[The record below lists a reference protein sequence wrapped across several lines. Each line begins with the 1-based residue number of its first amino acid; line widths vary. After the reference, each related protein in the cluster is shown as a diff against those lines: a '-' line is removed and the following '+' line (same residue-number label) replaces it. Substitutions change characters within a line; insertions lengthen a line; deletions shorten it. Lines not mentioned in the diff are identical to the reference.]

1 MKKLFALMLAVM
13 MLLAFTACGK
23 DDDDKN
29 SGGLNLN
36 LPLGTDT
43 GIQEITD
50 AEIDIATIGND
61 VVTPNDENNDN
72 LDNAVEVTLPSTS
85 DNNTSIAKGTVLGD
99 TYTSTPA
106 GVRFTLPSGWRF
118 YTDAELA
125 ELIGTTA
132 AALGVENFEDTLA
145 NQGSVYDMMAINNTT
160 QESVMVLYE
169 NTIKTSGQTVTAAQ
183 YADAVKANLS
193 AMGYTV
199 SYAQSEFLGNTQF
212 VSMTATYTVSGVT
225 LEQKYFCRSL
235 GDYVVSVILTSNGNT
250 SIDTLANL
258 FY

>member
-23 DDDDKN
+23 DDDDN
-29 SGGLNLN
+29 NGGLNLN
-36 LPLGTDT
+36 LPLGNA

-61 VVTPNDENNDN
+61 VVTPNDEYNNLN
-72 LDNAVEVTLPSTS
+72 NAVEVTLPSTS
-85 DNNTSIAKGTVLGD
+85 DNSTSIAKGTVLGD

-106 GVRFTLPSGWRF
+106 GVRFTLPDGWRF

-132 AALGVENFEDTLA
+132 SSMGIENFEDTLA
-145 NQGSVYDMMAINNTT
+145 NQVSVYDMMAINNTT

-169 NTIKTSGQTVTAAQ
+169 NTIKSAGKSVTATE
-183 YADAVKANLS
+183 YADAVKTNLS
-193 AMGYTV
+193 SMGYTV
-199 SYAQSEFLGNTQF
+199 SYAESTFLGNTQF
-212 VSMTATYTVSGVT
+212 VSMTATYPASGVT
-225 LEQKYFCRSL
+225 LEQKYFCRSI
-235 GDYVVSVILTSNGNT
+235 GDYVVSVILTSNGYT
-250 SIDTLANL
+250 SISDMESL